1 MPVQVILLNGVSS
14 AGKTSLA
21 AAIQRR
27 MPQPWLTMGV
37 DTMIV
42 GMPPQYNATHD
53 GLLFYADGRVVVG
66 PKFAALE
73 AAWRIGLGA
82 MARSGLRLVLD
93 EVLFDGPESQRQ
105 WNAALAGLEVLWV
118 GVKCDLAVLEAREK
132 ARGDR
137 VIGMA
142 AKTAGLRARWDRLR
156 PGGRYFAGEHG
167 RVCGGNRRALLP
179 SPLRGGAGGGG
190 LPAE

>member
-142 AKTAGLRARWDRLR
+142 AKQLAFVHDGIVYDLEVDTS
-156 PGGRYFAGEHG
+156 
-167 RVCGGNRRALLP
+167 RVSTEECAEEIVERC
-179 SPLRGGAGGGG
+179 SP
-190 LPAE
+190 PP

>member
-1 MPVQVILLNGVSS
+1 MAVQVIVLNGASS

-27 MPQPWLTMGV
+27 APEPWLTMGI

-53 GLLFYADGRVVVG
+53 GLLFYPDGRIVVG

-93 EVLFDGPESQRQ
+93 EVLFDGAESQRQ
-105 WNAALAGLEVLWV
+105 WNDALAGLEVLWV
-118 GVKCDLAVLEAREK
+118 GVKCDLAVLEAREV

-137 VIGMA
+137 VVGMA
-142 AKTAGLRARWDRLR
+142 AKQLAFVHEGIVYDLEVDTSRMSPEECAEVIVKR
-156 PGGRYFAGEHG
+156 
-167 RVCGGNRRALLP
+167 LP
-179 SPLRGGAGGGG
+179 SPLRAGIGGGG
-190 LPAE
+190 LPPD